1 MTSREQMLQRFE
13 DAKANNAIEGLILT
27 RDEEALFHYMI
38 DHGITRDE
46 DKLALLR
53 EFLAGRFDPAEP
65 LPLAAE

>member
-38 DHGITRDE
+38 DQNITHDD

-53 EFLAGRFDPAEP
+53 EFLANRSEP